1 MPSTYIR
8 LYDLHNAHIS
18 RKKTPHQMSSPRVS
32 TPLLHRP
39 YMMPLRKRAWH
50 KDKMFYFNLIRRG
63 LAEFLGTGLFVFT
76 SVSALSNV
84 GQASKSWDYSDGAS
98 SFSVDISAGLAQ
110 GLAYGALVATMMHV
124 R

>member
-1 MPSTYIR
+1 
-8 LYDLHNAHIS
+8 
-18 RKKTPHQMSSPRVS
+18 
-32 TPLLHRP
+32 
-39 YMMPLRKRAWH
+39 MMPLRRRPWH

-84 GQASKSWDYSDGAS
+84 GQSWDYSDETK
-98 SFSVDISAGLAQ
+98 SFSVVISAGLAQ
-110 GLAYGALVATMMHV
+110 GLAYGALVAAMMNV

>member
-1 MPSTYIR
+1 
-8 LYDLHNAHIS
+8 
-18 RKKTPHQMSSPRVS
+18 MSSRES

-39 YMMPLRKRAWH
+39 YMMPFRRRPWH
-50 KDKMFYFNLIRRG
+50 RDKMFYFNLIRRG

-84 GQASKSWDYSDGAS
+84 GQASNSWDYSGEEK
-98 SFSVDISAGLAQ
+98 SFSVAISAGLAQ
-110 GLAYGALVATMMHV
+110 GLAYGALVAAMMHV